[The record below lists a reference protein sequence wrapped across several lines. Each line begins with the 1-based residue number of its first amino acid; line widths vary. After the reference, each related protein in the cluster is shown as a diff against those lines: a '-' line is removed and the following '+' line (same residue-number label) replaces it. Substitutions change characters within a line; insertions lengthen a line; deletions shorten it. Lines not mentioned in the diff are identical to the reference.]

1 MEDKHPGLNEV
12 IVPARRRQAGDPP
25 PEGPGDTGGPRPAGP
40 GTPPRP
46 GSGFDLNRP
55 TIVAMLYLSAL
66 ALGITG
72 VVGVV
77 LAYVW
82 RSEQPDGWEASHYT
96 YLIRGFW
103 LWLAG
108 CVVGILLLVVFIGA
122 VHPARRFRPDRDP
135 RDPVD
140 HPRAEPRADA
150 QPGDLARLTRPP
162 RGAGMA
168 EFCGFHGK

>member
-1 MEDKHPGLNEV
+1 
-12 IVPARRRQAGDPP
+12 
-25 PEGPGDTGGPRPAGP
+25 
-40 GTPPRP
+40 
-46 GSGFDLNRP
+46 
-55 TIVAMLYLSAL
+55 MLYLSAL

-108 CVVGILLLVVFIGA
+108 CVVGILLLVVVIGA

-150 QPGDLARLTRPP
+150 QPGDLAAPDAAAVAAPEWRKSAGSTANKKIKKISRTPEP
-162 RGAGMA
+162 FSRGARFSYQATATASLPGLTLKA
-168 EFCGFHGK
+168 QCR